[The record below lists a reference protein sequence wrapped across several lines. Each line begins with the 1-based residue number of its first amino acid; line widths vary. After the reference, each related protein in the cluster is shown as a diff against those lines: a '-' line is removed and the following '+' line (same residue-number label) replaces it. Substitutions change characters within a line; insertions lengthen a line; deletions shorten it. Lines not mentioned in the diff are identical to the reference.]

1 MIFKLMSLYRPMLLL
16 DANDDSGSGGPGS
29 NDPDPEA
36 GASGGNPNDPQDG
49 SGGSGGDDSDKVA
62 KAYEKL
68 RLSEEKRNQAEREA
82 ERLRK
87 EKEKREAEER
97 SDLENAQKK
106 IEDLE
111 RAAQEK
117 DERLRKA
124 NLRTELRDPKHEIAP
139 DAVNLVAGALE
150 VTFDDEGQPEN
161 VDAAVKAF
169 LDTHPSLRKKA
180 GSGGGGSPANP
191 AGGRGG
197 PGELSHDEAVALAK
211 SDPDRFNELFD
222 KGEIP
227 KSALGG

>member
-16 DANDDSGSGGPGS
+16 DANDDGGSGGPGS
-29 NDPDPEA
+29 GDPDPAA
-36 GASGGNPNDPQDG
+36 GASGGSPDDPQGG
-49 SGGSGGDDSDKVA
+49 SGGSSGNDEDKVA

-68 RLSEEKRNQAEREA
+68 RLAEEKRNQAEREA
-82 ERLRK
+82 EQLRK
-87 EKEKREAEER
+87 EKEDREAEER

-111 RAAQEK
+111 RVAQEK

-150 VTFDDEGQPEN
+150 VTFNDEGQPEN

-169 LDTHPSLRKKA
+169 LDTHPSLRAKK
-180 GSGGGGSPANP
+180 GGGGGSPANP